1 MMKEKRWLWLAGLLS
16 ICITLSAC
24 SSSSNQ
30 SVKSR
35 KTPLKTVKTSQQMSP
50 IDQNA
55 MISRLEQ
62 HRRSWAGTR
71 YVLGGTTKKG
81 VDCSGFTQVTYRE
94 LFGKSLPRMTV
105 DQAKVGKKIAR
116 NQLKTGDLVFFNT
129 GRGPNGKHVGIYV
142 KNGEFLH
149 ASSKKGVIYSN
160 LNNPYWNKAFWQ
172 ARRL

>member
-1 MMKEKRWLWLAGLLS
+1 MKIKKWLWVTSFLS
-16 ICITLSAC
+16 ICITLSGC
-24 SSSSNQ
+24 SSNANQ
-30 SVKSR
+30 VAKSR
-35 KTPLKTVKTSQQMSP
+35 KAPLKNSKVVQMSP
-50 IDQNA
+50 VDQDA
-55 MISRLEQ
+55 MINRLEQ
-62 HRRSWAGTR
+62 HRKSWAGTR
-71 YVLGGTTKKG
+71 YVLGGTTKRG
-81 VDCSGFTQVTYRE
+81 VDCSGFTQVTYQE

-116 NQLKTGDLVFFNT
+116 EQLKTGDLVFFNT

-149 ASSKKGVIYSN
+149 ASTKKGVIYSN

>member
-1 MMKEKRWLWLAGLLS
+1 MKIKKWLWVTSFLS
-16 ICITLSAC
+16 ICITLSGC
-24 SSSSNQ
+24 SSNANQ
-30 SVKSR
+30 VAKSR
-35 KTPLKTVKTSQQMSP
+35 KAPLKTSKVVQMSP
-50 IDQNA
+50 VDQDA
-55 MISRLEQ
+55 MINRLEQ
-62 HRRSWAGTR
+62 HRKSWAGTR
-71 YVLGGTTKKG
+71 YVLGGTTKRG
-81 VDCSGFTQVTYRE
+81 VDCSGFTQVTYQE

-116 NQLKTGDLVFFNT
+116 DQLKTGDLVFFNT

-149 ASSKKGVIYSN
+149 ASTKKGVIYSN